1 MPYITLLFRLFIGGY
16 FAFAAV
22 EKIIDP
28 LVFATS
34 INNYHMMPE
43 SLVNAF
49 ALVIPW
55 LELLCGLMLIVGYKV
70 RTNAAL
76 CGAMTVMFTIA
87 VAWAVMQG
95 LQIDCGCFGAKGG
108 EEVSWMKVLKNA
120 GLLAMCVF
128 MVLFPASILTVDGWM
143 EQRRA

>member
-16 FAFAAV
+16 FSFAAV

-34 INNYHMMPE
+34 IDNYHLMPS
-43 SLVNAF
+43 SLVNVF

-70 RTNAAL
+70 RTNATL
-76 CGAMTVMFTIA
+76 CGAMTLMFTIA

-95 LQIDCGCFGAKGG
+95 LKIDCGCFGAKGG
-108 EEVSWMKVLKNA
+108 EEVSWIKVLQNT

-128 MVLFPASILTVDGWM
+128 MVLFPTSVVTVDGWM